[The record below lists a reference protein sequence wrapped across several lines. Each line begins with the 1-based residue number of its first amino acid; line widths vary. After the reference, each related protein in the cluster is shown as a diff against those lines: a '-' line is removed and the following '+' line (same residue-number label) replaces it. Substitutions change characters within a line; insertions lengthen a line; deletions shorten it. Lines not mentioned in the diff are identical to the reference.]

1 MGRDASH
8 RDLGDKLCT
17 HIITV
22 SEAVM
27 IEAITAYVI
36 GPDIFNVVSVRSTI
50 LRPHGSNAKASFNTR
65 HKGAPTTLVTS
76 HQTLFRDAGI
86 RTLES

>member
-1 MGRDASH
+1 
-8 RDLGDKLCT
+8 
-17 HIITV
+17 
-22 SEAVM
+22 M

-65 HKGAPTTLVTS
+65 HTVPRSACNNQQNTFSGS
-76 HQTLFRDAGI
+76 GI
-86 RTLES
+86 RTLDETVKSNLVLA